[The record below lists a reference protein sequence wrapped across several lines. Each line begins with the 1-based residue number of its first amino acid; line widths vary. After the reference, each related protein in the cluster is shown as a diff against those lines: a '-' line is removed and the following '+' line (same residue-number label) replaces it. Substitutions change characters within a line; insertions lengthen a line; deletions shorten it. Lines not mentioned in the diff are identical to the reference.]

1 MTKEQRTFKLPKT
14 SISLDDIYH
23 AAKTLEP
30 VLYKTS
36 LIPSSVF
43 SKESGNNIFI
53 KPENLQVTGA
63 FKIRGAYYKISQ
75 LSEEEKSRGVVASS
89 AGNHAQGVAYAA
101 QLLGAKATLVM
112 PSTTPIIKIEA
123 TKSYGAQVVL
133 HGNTYDE
140 AYQKARELEA
150 KHGYVFIHPFDD
162 LDVIVGQGTLA
173 LEILNELPDVDEII
187 VPVGGG
193 GLISGI
199 AFAAKL
205 LKPSIKIT
213 GVEPEGASAMHQSL
227 ASGRLITLDKVDTMA
242 DGVAVKKPGTST
254 FEFNKQF
261 VDEIITVGEQDI
273 IDAILMLMEK
283 HKFNA
288 EGSGALALAALQKRE
303 GEGKNIVCLVSG
315 GNIDI
320 STISAIITRALVS
333 RGRQFCFTV
342 NLPDKPGELL
352 QVSQILASL
361 HANVIKL
368 DYNHAKVMDRF
379 KQVQLEVTVETNGHD
394 HVRQIE
400 KAFRDRGFEINK
412 VY

>member
-23 AAKTLEP
+23 ASKTLEP

-75 LSEEEKSRGVVASS
+75 LTEEEKSRGVVASS

-112 PSTTPIIKIEA
+112 PSTTPIIKTEA

-187 VPVGGG
+187 VPIGGG

-227 ASGRLITLDKVDTMA
+227 ANGRLITLDKVDTMA

-261 VDEIITVGEQDI
+261 VDEIITVPEQDI

-303 GEGKNIVCLVSG
+303 PEGKNIVCLVSG

-352 QVSQILASL
+352 QVAQILASL
-361 HANVIKL
+361 YANVIKL
-368 DYNHAKVMDRF
+368 DYNRAKVMDRF

>member
-1 MTKEQRTFKLPKT
+1 MTEEQRTFKLPKT

-23 AAKTLEP
+23 ASKTLEP

-75 LSEEEKSRGVVASS
+75 LTEEEKSRGVVASS

-112 PSTTPIIKIEA
+112 PSTTPIIKTEA

-187 VPVGGG
+187 VPIGGG

-227 ASGRLITLDKVDTMA
+227 ANGRLITLDKVDTMA

-261 VDEIITVGEQDI
+261 VDEIITVPEQDI

-303 GEGKNIVCLVSG
+303 PEGKNIVCLVSG

-352 QVSQILASL
+352 QVAQILASL
-361 HANVIKL
+361 YANVIKL